1 MRVHRSFIISLDHI
15 DSISKNVIYVVD
27 QQIAVGDLYKDQ
39 FSEFVS
45 RWTT

>member
-1 MRVHRSFIISLDHI
+1 VHRSFIVSLDHI
-15 DSISKNVIYVVD
+15 DSISKNVIHVGT

-45 RWTT
+45 RWSS